1 MIVQNP
7 FAPHLTGTVSPAAQ
21 ALILEH
27 ARTHYTNPC
36 ATRDSD
42 IIRRE
47 PARDEASCLRPAF
60 VRDVEKIIHTPA
72 YNRLAG
78 KTQVFSFRPNDDL
91 TRRNLHVQLV
101 ARIAR
106 DIGRA
111 LSLNLDLI
119 EAQGLGHDIG
129 HAPFGHIGERFLSKV
144 YHEHTGGAFFHNVQS
159 VRALDTLYKRNLSLQ
174 VLDGIICHNG
184 EFEQQCITRS
194 ARTSFAEYDAVVQRC
209 WQEGESFI
217 NTLRPMTLEGAV
229 VRLSDIIAY
238 VGKDRQDAI
247 RAGLIQ
253 EDGFDAHLGSSYNSW
268 AISAFVADC
277 VEHSLGKDHIELSDE
292 GFRGLARAKKEN
304 YEKIYMTSEVDGN
317 FGKQT
322 EELFAKLFEH
332 ELSALTQ
339 GDESSYIFRHH
350 IQQVRKY
357 LEPYGYSYDWEDCL
371 AQTVTD
377 FISSMT
383 DSYFIDVCEHL
394 FPEARDVFPTY
405 PRFA

>member
-1 MIVQNP
+1 MIPYNP
-7 FAPHLTGTVSPAAQ
+7 FAPHLTGTLSSSAQ
-21 ALILEH
+21 ETIAQEH
-27 ARTHYTNPC
+27 SAHYINPY
-36 ATRDSD
+36 ATRDAD
-42 IIRRE
+42 IIRRD
-47 PARDEASCLRPAF
+47 PTRDEASFVRPAF
-60 VRDVEKIIHTPA
+60 VRDIEKIIHTPA

-144 YHEHTGGAFFHNVQS
+144 YHKHTGGAFFHNVQS

-184 EFEQQCITRS
+184 EFEQQRIT
-194 ARTSFAEYDAVVQRC
+194 TSSLSSFDEYDAMVKRC
-209 WQEGESFI
+209 WQEGESYI
-217 NTLRPMTLEGAV
+217 NTLHPMTLEGCV

-238 VGKDRQDAI
+238 VGKDRQDAL
-247 RAGLIQ
+247 RAGLIS
-253 EDGFDAHLGSSYNSW
+253 EDGFEAGLGSCYNSW
-268 AISAFVADC
+268 AIAAFVADC

-292 GFRGLARAKKEN
+292 GFQELARAKQEN

-317 FGKQT
+317 FGKKT
-322 EELFAKLFEH
+322 EELFERLFEH
-332 ELSALTQ
+332 ELDALKT
-339 GDESSYIFRHH
+339 GDESSYIYRHH

-357 LEPYGYSYDWEDCL
+357 LEPYGYSYDWERCL
-371 AQTVTD
+371 PQTVTD

-383 DSYFIDVCEHL
+383 DSYFIDVCGRL
-394 FPEARDVFPTY
+394 FPDSQEVFPSY